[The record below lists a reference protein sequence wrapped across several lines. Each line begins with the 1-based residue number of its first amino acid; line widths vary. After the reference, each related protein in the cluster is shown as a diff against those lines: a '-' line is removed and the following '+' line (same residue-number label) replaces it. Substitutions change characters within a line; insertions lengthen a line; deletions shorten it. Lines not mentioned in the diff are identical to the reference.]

1 MVLDRL
7 DRARLTGALHPAFAI
22 RFVSRLA
29 ELRAALEDAPVA
41 PCAILTEAVDGDGVP
56 VTTAV
61 AQWRTLAPR
70 VAVLGY
76 CRRPEESA
84 RDAVDLAR
92 AGVDELVFR
101 GVDDFGVALR
111 GTLASAEQACAAT
124 RALDVLR
131 EVVDPAVLPFI
142 AHCLHYGKRSLR
154 VGEVARALGVHR
166 KTLVNHCARA
176 EMPPPEIVIGWCRLC
191 LVGAMLETTGCT
203 IERVAGL
210 LDYPSSTALRNTVRR
225 YLNATA
231 TELRRRGGLSYVLE
245 HFLLRAKVERV
256 RRHAALL
263 DAANEVAG

>member
-1 MVLDRL
+1 MVHDRM
-7 DRARLTGALHPAFAI
+7 DRARLAGALQPAFAV

-29 ELRAALEDAPVA
+29 ELRTDLAAMPLEL
-41 PCAILTEAVDGDGVP
+41 CAILTEAVDGDGVP

-61 AQWRTLAPR
+61 AHWRTLAPR
-70 VAVLGY
+70 AAILGY

-124 RALDVLR
+124 RALAVLR
-131 EVVDPAVLPFI
+131 EVVDPAALPFI
-142 AHCLHYGKRSLR
+142 EHCLHYGKRSLR

-166 KTLVNHCARA
+166 KTLVNQCARA
-176 EMPPPEIVIGWCRLC
+176 ELPPPEIVIGWCRLC
-191 LVGAMLETTGCT
+191 LVGAMLEATGCT

-225 YLNATA
+225 YLNVTA
-231 TELRRRGGLSYVLE
+231 TELRGRGGLAYVLE
-245 HFLLRAKVERV
+245 RFLLRATVERAKRRGAVV
-256 RRHAALL
+256 RAS
-263 DAANEVAG
+263 EVAG